1 MQKSLLKEIISK
13 QNQEKVALANLTY
26 VERTKLAKGSEWM
39 SSPLVKVVLGPRR
52 AGKSVFSLMLL
63 KDNPFLYFNFD
74 DPALVGEKLDL
85 YELIDELHKFYGDTK
100 FVLFDEIQNLKGW
113 ELFANRLHRQG
124 YNVVLTGSNANLL
137 SMELATH
144 LTGRHLPIEILPFDF
159 QEFLKAKNFSQLDQ
173 KSELLKLLEQY
184 MTFGGF
190 PEVVIKNQQP
200 RGYLDVLFDA
210 LLFKDVVKRHKIR
223 FSEQIDQ
230 LGSFLINNVASQYS
244 FRRLANVLKF
254 KSNVTLKRYLDYLEE
269 AYVVFSL
276 SGFSAKASVRL
287 RSPKKIY
294 TVDNGF
300 IASKAIQHSPDSGKL
315 MENLVFTE
323 LLKRGFEPNWELF
336 YYKTRNDREVDFAIR
351 NGFETSE
358 LIQVCYDLR
367 NSDIEQRET
376 KALAEAGEELKVSKL
391 TVITWDEE
399 REVSRGG
406 KTIQFKPLWKWLL
419 DRAKS

>member
-1 MQKSLLKEIISK
+1 MQKNLLKEVIAK
-13 QNQEKVALANLTY
+13 QSQEKEALARLEY
-26 VERTKLAKGSEWM
+26 VERTKAAKGSEWM

-52 AGKSVFSLMLL
+52 AGKSVFALMLL
-63 KDNPFLYFNFD
+63 KGKPFLYFNFD
-74 DPALVGEKLDL
+74 DPALIGEKLDL

-124 YNVVLTGSNANLL
+124 YNLVLTGSNANLL

-159 QEFLKAKNFSQLDQ
+159 QEFLKAKNFSQPDQ

-184 MTFGGF
+184 MSFGGF
-190 PEVVIKNQQP
+190 PEVVIKNQHP

-210 LLFKDVVKRHKIR
+210 LLFKDVVKRHKVR

-230 LGSFLINNVASQYS
+230 LGSYLISNISNQYS
-244 FRRLANVLKF
+244 SRKLANVLKF
-254 KSNVTLKRYLDYLEE
+254 KSDVTLERYLKYLEE
-269 AYVVFSL
+269 AYVIFAL
-276 SGFSAKASVRL
+276 SGFSAKAGQRL

-300 IASKAIQHSPDSGKL
+300 VASKAVQHSPDNGKL

-323 LLKRGFEPNWELF
+323 LVKNGFEPNRELF
-336 YYKTRNDREVDFAIR
+336 YYKTRNGKEVDFTIR
-351 NGFETSE
+351 NGHETSE

-367 NSDIEQRET
+367 NSDVEQREI
-376 KALAEAGEELKVSKL
+376 KALTEADEELKVSKL
-391 TVITWDEE
+391 TVLTWDDE
-399 REVSRGG
+399 REVEKGG
-406 KTIQFKPLWKWLL
+406 KTIKFKPLWKWLL
-419 DRAKS
+419 KGAQT